1 MIKIKNKR
9 LKIIIIIILIIF
21 ASSYYVSN
29 SGYYEYHL
37 QEKTIL
43 TNKKIKEFE
52 EDIKNNKDIDIKDY
66 LSDSNIDYTNGFT
79 NFVYG
84 VSDGGTKITRK
95 IMKRLF
101 RRLRYLVED

>member
-1 MIKIKNKR
+1 MDKKIR
-9 LKIIIIIILIIF
+9 FIIIIILIIF
-21 ASSYYVSN
+21 ISSYYVSN

-52 EDIKNNKDIDIKDY
+52 EDIKNNKDIDVKDY
-66 LSDSNIDYTNGFT
+66 LSDSNIDYTNSFT
-79 NFVYG
+79 NLVYG

-95 IMKRLF
+95 ILKRLF
-101 RRLRYLVED
+101 KRLRYLVED